1 MRDDDLLANTQAY
14 SGSGGFGREE
24 RNEES
29 LNHLGQNTNAIITH
43 GKE

>member
-29 LNHLGQNTNAIITH
+29 LDHLGQNANTIIAH
-43 GKE
+43 GEE